1 MLTRPLVLA
10 RIAFANILSSAL
22 NVFVGLVLLFGAALL
37 VIVGSIFGT
46 LDGALSRSIVDSITG
61 HLQVY
66 GAKSKDPLEIYG
78 KVDGSDSNLSAIED
92 FKSLKAKLLAV
103 PNVKQVVPM
112 GAATAILTP
121 GNTVDV
127 VLEKLRALY
136 RNQQDPKTALP
147 KDEFDS
153 QVRNAQQHVRNI
165 VEVLT
170 EDLQRAKELSSATLE
185 PGEEQALAETSR
197 PAFWDTFDEDPFAR
211 LELLENGI
219 APLATEG
226 DMLFLRYVGTDLDA
240 YQSTFD
246 RMVIVE
252 GGKVPTG
259 HRGLLLPRFFRE
271 EWLKLKN
278 ARRLDKIRDALA
290 TGRTLA
296 DTEDKELQRFVREN
310 QSQPRE
316 ILLQLD
322 GLRTAEL
329 VGKLQGLLASTER
342 DPARLLHAFFAVTD
356 ENFQARY
363 DWFYKEV
370 APMLTL
376 YRARI
381 GDLVTLKSIG
391 RSGGME
397 ATAVRLYGIFE
408 YSGLE
413 KSPLAGVNAMVDIVT
428 FRDLYGFLTPE
439 KKAELEAMKASA
451 HATEV
456 AREDA
461 EAALFGGDTELVASV
476 DDKAFAQAAKVADVE
491 KLGGEDSA
499 KERARRR
506 SETFDPA
513 AVDDGVVLN
522 AAIVLA
528 DGSPLEQLRTQD
540 AIEKVLA
547 QDKAPPDPKA
557 IADAK
562 ALLSS
567 GRVGGGLSWAL
578 GSVVEKEEARAKGE
592 APATTSAL
600 LDLQAALK
608 AERAALEPADVDV
621 VKRLLDS
628 ARPKVWVVGWSSAA
642 GFLGKF
648 IDFFRMLL
656 VGVVATFAFIALLV
670 VTIGMTI
677 ATLQRTQT
685 IGTMRAIGAQR
696 TFVMG
701 MVLTETAVL
710 ALVFGLLG
718 ALIGAGV
725 VEWLHASGIPAFR
738 DELYFFFSGPVLRPE
753 LTAGGFVLAL
763 VVTLVVSVLAVIF
776 PTILATR
783 VAPVTAMQET
793 A

>member
-1 MLTRPLVLA
+1 MLSRPLVLV
-10 RIAFANILSSAL
+10 RIALANILSSAL

-37 VIVGSIFGT
+37 VIIGSIFGT
-46 LDGALSRSIVDSITG
+46 LDDALSKSIVDSIAG

-66 GAKSKDPLEIYG
+66 GAKSKDPLELYG
-78 KVDGSDSNLSAIED
+78 KVDGSDSNLSAIDD
-92 FKSLKAKLLAV
+92 FRALKAKLLAV
-103 PNVKQVVPM
+103 PNVKRVVPM

-147 KDEFDS
+147 KDEFER
-153 QVRNAQQHVRNI
+153 QAQSARQHARNI

-170 EDLQRAKELSSATLE
+170 EDLKRGKELSSARLE
-185 PGEEQALAETSR
+185 PNEEKAVAEASQ
-197 PAFWDTFDEDPFAR
+197 PAFWDGFDEDPFAH

-219 APLATEG
+219 APLATDG

-240 YQSTFD
+240 YQATFD

-252 GGKVPTG
+252 GGPVPTG
-259 HRGLLLPRFFRE
+259 HRGLLLPRYFRE
-271 EWLKLKN
+271 EYLKLKN

-290 TGRTLA
+290 AGRKLA
-296 DTEDKELQRFVREN
+296 DAEDKELQRFVREN
-310 QSQPRE
+310 KAQPRE

-322 GLRTAEL
+322 GLGTAAL
-329 VGKLQGLLASTER
+329 VKKLQAFLGSAQS
-342 DPARLLHAFFAVTD
+342 DPASLLSAFFDVTD
-356 ENFQARY
+356 ENFKQRY
-363 DWFYKEV
+363 EWFYAEL

-381 GDLVTLKSIG
+381 GDMLTLKSIG

-397 ATAVRLYGIFE
+397 AATVRLYGVFE

-413 KSPLAGVNAMVDIVT
+413 KSPLAGVNAMVDLVT

-439 KKAELEAMKASA
+439 KKAELDAMKASA
-451 HATEV
+451 AAKEV
-456 AREDA
+456 SREDA
-461 EAALFGGDTELVASV
+461 EAALFGGDGELVATV
-476 DDKAFAQAAKVADVE
+476 DDKSFAEAAKVADVA

-506 SETFDPA
+506 SETFDA
-513 AVDDGVVLN
+513 TKLDDGVVLN
-522 AAIVLA
+522 AALVLA
-528 DGSPLEQLRTQD
+528 DASPEKQQETLEAVER
-540 AIEKVLA
+540 ALA
-547 QDKAPPDPKA
+547 QDKAPPDIKA
-557 IADAK
+557 IEAAK
-562 ALLSS
+562 ALAAS
-567 GRVGGGLSWAL
+567 GRLSGGLAWAL
-578 GSVVEKEEARAKGE
+578 RSVVEKEEARARGE
-592 APATTSAL
+592 QPSTTTAL
-600 LDLQAALK
+600 LDLQSALK
-608 AERAALEPADVDV
+608 AERAALEAADIAI
-621 VKRLLDS
+621 VKQLIES
-628 ARPKVWVVGWSSAA
+628 ARPKVWVVGWSFAS

-648 IDFFRMLL
+648 IDFFRLL
-656 VGVVATFAFIALLV
+656 LFGVVVAFAFIALIV

-696 TFVMG
+696 TFVTA

-710 ALVFGLLG
+710 ALTFGLVG
-718 ALIGAGV
+718 ALIGAGTV
-725 VEWLHASGIPAFR
+725 KLLHHFGIPAVR

-753 LTAGGFVLAL
+753 LTAGGFFLAL

-776 PTILATR
+776 PTVLATR